1 MLRTALI
8 LTMTTLALTAASLT
22 PRNLRLEYRTNPL
35 GIDVA
40 QPRLSWR
47 LEPTNPKA
55 QALRQTA
62 YRILVA
68 TSPQSLAAGKPDLWD
83 TGKVSSDQSIH
94 IPYNGKPLASQTH
107 AFWKVMVWDQD
118 GQASPWSE
126 PAHWSMGLLNPTD
139 WKAKWIGRDEPT
151 LYKNPTSPYH
161 HLSKAKWIWSPE
173 KTASASFQTT
183 FSVNRPVT
191 KAIVVMGAAA
201 RFELTL
207 NGTLVG
213 QGRNVEM
220 PDLFHVTELIR
231 QGENTVSV
239 KAQAPGRNAPAGL
252 IGALRVEFDSGDPLL
267 VVTGR
272 DWQATE
278 LGPYGMAPWGEVGFT
293 EERAL
298 PARMLRKEFTIQ
310 APVTRATAYI
320 SGLGLSELY
329 LNGTRIGTDVL
340 SPNLTEYDKRVF
352 YVTYDVTQRLTPGRN
367 AVGVILGNGRYW
379 GPRERAAIISRSFG
393 YPKLRLQLEI
403 ETAAGKTTIVS
414 DESWKLTTNGP
425 IRANNEY
432 DGEEYDARMEIP
444 NWSRAGFNDAS
455 WEPARLVEGPKG
467 SMAAQMAEP
476 LRVVETLKPVKV
488 TEPRKG
494 VWIFD
499 MGQNMVGW
507 CRLRVSGPKGTQVSI
522 RHAETLRPDGTLYV
536 DNLRTARATDL
547 YTLKGGGPEVWEPR
561 FTYHGFRYVELRGF
575 PGKPA
580 LTALEGRVVHDD
592 MRRIADF
599 ETSDSLLNR
608 IHKNIVWGVRG
619 NYRSIPTDCPQ
630 RDERQGWLGD
640 RSVVS
645 RSESYLFDVGAFYT
659 KFITDIADSQRPSG
673 SVPNVS
679 PAYWVLYSDNVT
691 WPSTFVLAPG
701 MLYDQYGDLR
711 AIETNYPAMKK
722 WIDYMKGF
730 LKDGLMPKDT
740 YGDWC
745 VPPES
750 PELIHSKDPAR
761 VTDGT
766 LIGTAYYYEMLRLM
780 ARYARLLNKSA
791 DAAGFDSLAAQ
802 VRTAFQQRF
811 FKPGRNIYDNGT
823 QTSSV
828 LPLSFR
834 LTPEENRTAVFEGL
848 VNKIEKES
856 NNHIGVGLVGAQWL
870 MRTLSEYGRPDLAF
884 TIATQKTYPGWGYMV
899 EKGATTVWELWN
911 GDTADPAMNSGN
923 HVMQIGDLN
932 VWFYEY
938 LAGIRP
944 DPEKPGFKH
953 ILIRPYPVKGLTYVR
968 ASHESMYGRIA
979 THWRT
984 VNGRFHLEVTIPP
997 NTTATVHLPGK
1008 GGTKEIG
1015 SGAYAF
1021 DVQMN

>member
-1 MLRTALI
+1 M
-8 LTMTTLALTAASLT
+8 
-22 PRNLRLEYRTNPL
+22 
-35 GIDVA
+35 
-40 QPRLSWR
+40 
-47 LEPTNPKA
+47 
-55 QALRQTA
+55 
-62 YRILVA
+62 
-68 TSPQSLAAGKPDLWD
+68 DL
-83 TGKVSSDQSIH
+83 
-94 IPYNGKPLASQTH
+94 
-107 AFWKVMVWDQD
+107 
-118 GQASPWSE
+118 
-126 PAHWSMGLLNPTD
+126 
-139 WKAKWIGRDEPT
+139 
-151 LYKNPTSPYH
+151 
-161 HLSKAKWIWSPE
+161 
-173 KTASASFQTT
+173 
-183 FSVNRPVT
+183 
-191 KAIVVMGAAA
+191 
-201 RFELTL
+201 
-207 NGTLVG
+207 
-213 QGRNVEM
+213 
-220 PDLFHVTELIR
+220 
-231 QGENTVSV
+231 NT
-239 KAQAPGRNAPAGL
+239 
-252 IGALRVEFDSGDPLL
+252 
-267 VVTGR
+267 
-272 DWQATE
+272 
-278 LGPYGMAPWGEVGFT
+278 
-293 EERAL
+293 
-298 PARMLRKEFTIQ
+298 
-310 APVTRATAYI
+310 
-320 SGLGLSELY
+320 
-329 LNGTRIGTDVL
+329 
-340 SPNLTEYDKRVF
+340 
-352 YVTYDVTQRLTPGRN
+352 
-367 AVGVILGNGRYW
+367 
-379 GPRERAAIISRSFG
+379 
-393 YPKLRLQLEI
+393 
-403 ETAAGKTTIVS
+403 
-414 DESWKLTTNGP
+414 
-425 IRANNEY
+425 
-432 DGEEYDARMEIP
+432 
-444 NWSRAGFNDAS
+444 
-455 WEPARLVEGPKG
+455 
-467 SMAAQMAEP
+467 
-476 LRVVETLKPVKV
+476 
-488 TEPRKG
+488 
-494 VWIFD
+494 
-499 MGQNMVGW
+499 
-507 CRLRVSGPKGTQVSI
+507 
-522 RHAETLRPDGTLYV
+522 
-536 DNLRTARATDL
+536 
-547 YTLKGGGPEVWEPR
+547 
-561 FTYHGFRYVELRGF
+561 
-575 PGKPA
+575 
-580 LTALEGRVVHDD
+580 LEGRVVHDN
-592 MRRIADF
+592 MRKIADF

-608 IHKNIVWGVRG
+608 IHKNIFWGVRG

-691 WPSTFVLAPG
+691 WPSTFILAPG

-780 ARYARLLNKSA
+780 ARYARLLNKPA
-791 DAAGFDSLAAQ
+791 DADGFDSLAAQ
-802 VRTAFQQRF
+802 VRNAFQQRF

-834 LTPEENRTAVFEGL
+834 LTPEENRAAVFEGL

-984 VNGRFHLEVTIPP
+984 ENGRFHLEVTIPP
-997 NTTATVHLPGK
+997 NTTATVYLPGN
-1008 GGTKEIG
+1008 GGTKEIS
-1015 SGAYAF
+1015 SGTYTFTAAL
-1021 DVQMN
+1021 N